1 VDQLAVPRQRAHDEA
16 RGAERKTAIRRHHSW
31 LVVLIADIVGLTWP
45 AALLTAGRLPL
56 AAVTVVSL
64 LFFHGGGLY
73 RPHLHLS
80 ILDEVPSLI
89 PRSLSAAVVVG
100 VGVELLGMRPGTDVF
115 AALTLAAV
123 GTQPVVRAVAYLFIS
138 SVRKRGFG
146 NRTALLVGTDTVSAQ
161 LAATLTANP
170 GYGLRL
176 IGLLDAVA
184 DGRPA
189 ERFAPRLG
197 GIHDLP
203 AILRDRGVEVLLVG
217 FSQYSDASVLEM
229 LRGAAES
236 RCEVFVV
243 PRLFEIH
250 PASGRCD
257 HIGAIPVA
265 RIRYPQ
271 RSGPSW
277 RMKRM
282 IDVVVSAAALVLLA
296 PVLCLA
302 AVAVWLEDPSC
313 VLFRQI
319 RVGKDGT
326 QFELLKFRSL
336 KPVDDAESATRW
348 NIASDHR
355 LGLVG
360 RFLRRTSI
368 DELPQLWN
376 ILRGDM
382 TLVGPR
388 PERPHFVDRFAAEY
402 PFYRHRHRVPSGL
415 TGLAQVNGLR
425 GDTSIEDRARFDN
438 FYIENWSL
446 WLDVKIIIRTVREVL
461 FARGR

>member
-1 VDQLAVPRQRAHDEA
+1 
-16 RGAERKTAIRRHHSW
+16 
-31 LVVLIADIVGLTWP
+31 
-45 AALLTAGRLPL
+45 
-56 AAVTVVSL
+56 
-64 LFFHGGGLY
+64 
-73 RPHLHLS
+73 
-80 ILDEVPSLI
+80 
-89 PRSLSAAVVVG
+89 
-100 VGVELLGMRPGTDVF
+100 
-115 AALTLAAV
+115 
-123 GTQPVVRAVAYLFIS
+123 
-138 SVRKRGFG
+138 
-146 NRTALLVGTDTVSAQ
+146 VSAQ

-189 ERFAPRLG
+189 ERFTPRLG
-197 GIHDLP
+197 GIADLP
-203 AILRDRGVEVLLVG
+203 AILRDCDVEVLLVG
-217 FSQYSDASVLEM
+217 FSQYSDASVMDM
-229 LRGAAES
+229 LRATAEF

-250 PASGRCD
+250 PARGLSD

-265 RIRYPQ
+265 RIRYP
-271 RSGPSW
+271 RCSGPSW

-282 IDVVVSAAALVLLA
+282 IDIVVSAAALVLLA

-302 AVAVWLEDPSC
+302 AVAVWLEDPSG

-326 QFELLKFRSL
+326 RFELLKFRSL

-348 NIASDHR
+348 NVADDHR

-360 RFLRRTSI
+360 RFLRRTSV

-402 PFYRHRHRVPSGL
+402 PVYRHRHRVPSGL

-446 WLDVKIIIRTVREVL
+446 WLDVKIIIRTVREVF